1 MMWNWKKL
9 LLTVF
14 LSLLGSTMIDGFTNF
29 LGALIMAIA
38 YSIPSYYD
46 GKKAGGREV
55 FELIKRK

>member
-1 MMWNWKKL
+1 MWNWKKL

-14 LSLLGSTMIDGFTNF
+14 LALLGSTLIEGFTNF
-29 LGALIMAIA
+29 LGALVMAIA

>member
-1 MMWNWKKL
+1 MWNWKKL

-14 LSLLGSTMIDGFTNF
+14 LALLGSTLIDGFTNF

>member
-1 MMWNWKKL
+1 MWNWKKL

-14 LSLLGSTMIDGFTNF
+14 LSLLGSTLIDGFTNF
-29 LGALIMAIA
+29 LGALVMAIA